1 MSNKMALNE
10 AKITADIRA
19 AFAQVMN
26 DEGDRDAALDKVSQT
41 LAGAIMDAI
50 KAMQITY
57 TTGLTTSMGPVTG
70 TFGFTIT

>member
-1 MSNKMALNE
+1 MALNE
-10 AKITADIRA
+10 AKITADIRE

-26 DEGDRDAALDKVSQT
+26 DEGDRDAALDKVAKT
-41 LAGAIMDAI
+41 LAGSIIDAI
-50 KAMQITY
+50 TSMQITY